1 MKQTFTD
8 LVSIMGRLGEFK
20 RLLIGSVLVIALHQ
34 IALILVS
41 VVSVWITTRLV
52 SEDHPQLFLP
62 FLVLFSLAIV
72 HALCYLYDAWWS
84 HQLAYQ
90 ILARMRIDLYAAIQR
105 IAPRGLSGR
114 RTGDL
119 TATAMNDMEQLEWFY
134 AHTAPVAVAV
144 LINTIIIESVLIALI
159 GPLALLVLISMVL
172 PILMPWLLAPIQ
184 RKQGER
190 VRAGLS
196 SLKSLGLDSVVGAR
210 ELYALGQREEH
221 TRRVLEMSAL
231 VQRDKLA
238 QATRKSIESAGSAF
252 GAAAVSIA
260 ILAVLTGRVIEG
272 TYPAQLLP
280 VAIVLIG
287 MATLPVL
294 SLAGMLGIMG
304 EVSSCA
310 HRVNEILD
318 APDPLPSTVL
328 DLPLVEGEKDAAVG
342 ESVTYRYEGEAAL
355 KEATLSVPG
364 GRTVALVGPSGAGKS
379 TFAHLLMRFMD
390 PDSGS
395 VRFSGH
401 DLRGIDPDEHRLE
414 VALVPQN
421 GHVFSGTFRSNL
433 LLADW
438 NADETMMWEALGA
451 AGLDDLVKSL
461 GGLDAPVGDR
471 GTALSGGERQRV
483 VLARAFLRQPRLL
496 ILDEPSA
503 NLDPELEREITES
516 ATRLRQGRTTLV
528 ISHRLASLADAESI
542 WVLDSG
548 RVVAHGSHETL
559 KRDSA
564 DYRRIL
570 ADQSDAES

>member
-1 MKQTFTD
+1 MKQTFRD
-8 LVSIMGRLGEFK
+8 LSSIMGRLGEFR
-20 RLLIGSVLVIALHQ
+20 RLFIGSVLVIALHQ
-34 IALILVS
+34 IALVLVS

-52 SEDHPQLFLP
+52 SEEHPRLLLP
-62 FLVLFSLAIV
+62 FLALFCLAIA
-72 HALCYLYDAWWS
+72 HALGYLYDAWWS

-90 ILARMRIDLYAAIQR
+90 ILSRMRIDLYAAIQR

-119 TATAMNDMEQLEWFY
+119 TAAAMNDMEQLEWFY
-134 AHTAPVAVAV
+134 AHTAPVAVAA
-144 LINTIIIESVLIALI
+144 LINTILIESVLIVLI
-159 GPLALLVLISMVL
+159 GPLALLVLISVIL
-172 PILMPWLLAPIQ
+172 PILVPWLLGPMQ
-184 RKQGER
+184 RRQGER

-210 ELYALGQREEH
+210 ELYALGQREEQR
-221 TRRVLEMSAL
+221 RRVLEASAE
-231 VQRDKLA
+231 VQRNKLA
-238 QATRKSIESAGSAF
+238 QAMRKSLETAVSAF
-252 GAAAVSIA
+252 GAAAVSIG
-260 ILAVLTGRVIEG
+260 ILAVLTRRVIEG
-272 TYPAQLLP
+272 AHPAEQLP
-280 VAIVLIG
+280 VAVILVA

-310 HRVNEILD
+310 HRINEVLD
-318 APDPLPSTVL
+318 APDPIPGAPLE
-328 DLPLVEGEKDAAVG
+328 LPLVEGEEEAAV
-342 ESVTYRYEGEAAL
+342 SDSATYRYEGEAAV
-355 KEATLSVPG
+355 KEASLRVPG
-364 GRTVALVGPSGAGKS
+364 GRSVALVGPSGAGKS

-395 VRFSGH
+395 IRFSGR
-401 DLRGIDPDEHRLE
+401 DLRSLDPDEHRLD

-421 GHVFSGTFRSNL
+421 GHVFSGSFRSNL

-438 NADETMMWEALGA
+438 DADDDRMWEALRA
-451 AGLDDLVKSL
+451 AGLQDLVEGL

-471 GTALSGGERQRV
+471 GTALSGGERQRL

-516 ATRLRQGRTTLV
+516 ATRLRRGRTTLV
-528 ISHRLASLADAESI
+528 ISHRLASLIDAESI

-548 RVVAHGSHETL
+548 RVVAHGSHEEL
-559 KRDSA
+559 ERDSA

-570 ADQSDAES
+570 ADQSIRE

>member
-1 MKQTFTD
+1 MKQTFRD
-8 LVSIMGRLGEFK
+8 LSSIMGRLGEFR
-20 RLLIGSVLVIALHQ
+20 RLFIGSVLVIALHQ
-34 IALILVS
+34 IALVLVS

-52 SEDHPQLFLP
+52 SEEHPRLLLP
-62 FLVLFSLAIV
+62 FLALFCLAIA
-72 HALCYLYDAWWS
+72 HALGYLYDAWWS

-90 ILARMRIDLYAAIQR
+90 ILSRMRIDLYAAIQR

-119 TATAMNDMEQLEWFY
+119 TAAAMNDMEQLEWFY
-134 AHTAPVAVAV
+134 AHTAPVAVAA
-144 LINTIIIESVLIALI
+144 LINTILIESVLIVLI
-159 GPLALLVLISMVL
+159 GPLALLVLISVIL
-172 PILMPWLLAPIQ
+172 PILVPWLLGPMQ
-184 RKQGER
+184 RRQGER

-221 TRRVLEMSAL
+221 RRRVLEASAE

-238 QATRKSIESAGSAF
+238 QAMRKSLETAVSAF
-252 GAAAVSIA
+252 GAAAVSIG
-260 ILAVLTGRVIEG
+260 ILAVLTRRVVEG
-272 TYPAQLLP
+272 AYPAEQLP
-280 VAIVLIG
+280 VAVILVA

-310 HRVNEILD
+310 HRINEVLD
-318 APDPLPSTVL
+318 APDPIPGAPLE
-328 DLPLVEGEKDAAVG
+328 LPLVEGEEEAAV
-342 ESVTYRYEGEAAL
+342 SDSATYRYEGEAAV
-355 KEATLSVPG
+355 KEASLRVPG
-364 GRTVALVGPSGAGKS
+364 GRSVALVGPSGAGKS

-395 VRFSGH
+395 IRFSGR
-401 DLRGIDPDEHRLE
+401 DLRSLDPDEHRLD

-421 GHVFSGTFRSNL
+421 GHVFSGSFRSNL

-438 NADETMMWEALGA
+438 DADDDRMWEALRA
-451 AGLDDLVKSL
+451 AGLQDLVEGL

-471 GTALSGGERQRV
+471 GTALSGGERQRL

-516 ATRLRQGRTTLV
+516 ATRLRRGRTTLV
-528 ISHRLASLADAESI
+528 ISHRLASLIDAESI

-548 RVVAHGSHETL
+548 RVVAHGSHEEL
-559 KRDSA
+559 ERDSA

-570 ADQSDAES
+570 ADQSIRE

>member
-1 MKQTFTD
+1 MKQTFRD
-8 LVSIMGRLGEFK
+8 LSSIMGRLGEFR
-20 RLLIGSVLVIALHQ
+20 RLFIGSVLVIALHQ
-34 IALILVS
+34 IALVLVS

-52 SEDHPQLFLP
+52 SEEHPRLLLP
-62 FLVLFSLAIV
+62 FLALFCLAIA
-72 HALCYLYDAWWS
+72 HALGYLYDAWWS

-90 ILARMRIDLYAAIQR
+90 ILSRMRIDLYAAIQR

-119 TATAMNDMEQLEWFY
+119 TAAAMNDMEQLEWFY
-134 AHTAPVAVAV
+134 AHTAPVAVAA
-144 LINTIIIESVLIALI
+144 LINTILIESVLIILI
-159 GPLALLVLISMVL
+159 GPLALLVLISVIL
-172 PILMPWLLAPIQ
+172 PILVPWLLGPMQ
-184 RKQGER
+184 RRQGER

-221 TRRVLEMSAL
+221 RRRVLEASAE
-231 VQRDKLA
+231 VQRNKLA
-238 QATRKSIESAGSAF
+238 QAMRKSLETAVSAF
-252 GAAAVSIA
+252 GAAAVSIG
-260 ILAVLTGRVIEG
+260 ILAVLTRRVIEG
-272 TYPAQLLP
+272 AYPAEQLP
-280 VAIVLIG
+280 VAVILVA

-310 HRVNEILD
+310 HRINEVLD
-318 APDPLPSTVL
+318 APDPIPGAPLE
-328 DLPLVEGEKDAAVG
+328 LPLVEGEEEAAV
-342 ESVTYRYEGEAAL
+342 SDSATYRYEGEAAV
-355 KEATLSVPG
+355 KEASLRVPG
-364 GRTVALVGPSGAGKS
+364 GRSVALVGPSGAGKS

-395 VRFSGH
+395 IRFSGR
-401 DLRGIDPDEHRLE
+401 DLRSLDPDEHRLD

-421 GHVFSGTFRSNL
+421 GHVFSGSFRSNL

-438 NADETMMWEALGA
+438 DADDDRMWEALRA
-451 AGLDDLVKSL
+451 AGLEDLVEGL

-471 GTALSGGERQRV
+471 GTALSGGERQRL

-516 ATRLRQGRTTLV
+516 ATRLRRGRTTLV
-528 ISHRLASLADAESI
+528 ISHRLASLIDAESI

-548 RVVAHGSHETL
+548 RVVAHGSHEEL
-559 KRDSA
+559 ERDSA

-570 ADQSDAES
+570 ADQSIRE

>member
-1 MKQTFTD
+1 MKQTFRD
-8 LVSIMGRLGEFK
+8 LSSIMGRLGEFR
-20 RLLIGSVLVIALHQ
+20 RLFIGSVLVIALHQ
-34 IALILVS
+34 IALVLVS

-52 SEDHPQLFLP
+52 SEEHPRLLLP
-62 FLVLFSLAIV
+62 FLALFCLAIA
-72 HALCYLYDAWWS
+72 HALGYLYDAWWS

-90 ILARMRIDLYAAIQR
+90 ILSRMRIDLYAAIQR

-119 TATAMNDMEQLEWFY
+119 TAAAMNDMEQLEWFY
-134 AHTAPVAVAV
+134 AHTAPVAVAA
-144 LINTIIIESVLIALI
+144 LINTILIESVLIVLI
-159 GPLALLVLISMVL
+159 GPLALLVLISVIL
-172 PILMPWLLAPIQ
+172 PILVPWLLGPMQ
-184 RKQGER
+184 RRQGER

-221 TRRVLEMSAL
+221 RRRVLEASAE
-231 VQRDKLA
+231 VQRNKLA
-238 QATRKSIESAGSAF
+238 QAMRKSLETAVSAF
-252 GAAAVSIA
+252 GAAAVSIG
-260 ILAVLTGRVIEG
+260 ILAVLTGRVVEG
-272 TYPAQLLP
+272 AYPAEQLP
-280 VAIVLIG
+280 VAVILVA

-310 HRVNEILD
+310 HRINEVLD
-318 APDPLPSTVL
+318 APDPIPGAPLE
-328 DLPLVEGEKDAAVG
+328 LPLVEGEEETAV
-342 ESVTYRYEGEAAL
+342 SDSATYRYEGEAAV
-355 KEATLSVPG
+355 KEASLRVPG
-364 GRTVALVGPSGAGKS
+364 GRSVALVGPSGAGKS

-395 VRFSGH
+395 IRFSGR
-401 DLRGIDPDEHRLE
+401 DLRSLDPDEHRLD

-421 GHVFSGTFRSNL
+421 GHVFSGSFRSNL

-438 NADETMMWEALGA
+438 DADDDRMWEALRA
-451 AGLDDLVKSL
+451 AGLQDLVEGL

-471 GTALSGGERQRV
+471 GTALSGGERQRL

-516 ATRLRQGRTTLV
+516 ATRLRRGRTTLV
-528 ISHRLASLADAESI
+528 ISHRLASLIDAESI

-548 RVVAHGSHETL
+548 RVVAHGSHEEL
-559 KRDSA
+559 ERDSA

-570 ADQSDAES
+570 ADQSIRE

>member
-1 MKQTFTD
+1 MKQTFRE
-8 LVSIMGRLGEFK
+8 LSSIMGRLGEFR
-20 RLLIGSVLVIALHQ
+20 RLFIGSVLVIALHQ

-52 SEDHPQLFLP
+52 SEDHPRLLIP
-62 FLVLFSLAIV
+62 FLALFCLAIA
-72 HALCYLYDAWWS
+72 HALGYLYDAWWS

-119 TATAMNDMEQLEWFY
+119 TAAAMNDMEQLEWFY
-134 AHTAPVAVAV
+134 AHTAPVAVAA
-144 LINTIIIESVLIALI
+144 LINTILIESVLIVLI
-159 GPLALLVLISMVL
+159 GPLALLVLISTLL
-172 PILMPWLLAPIQ
+172 PILVPWLLSPVQ
-184 RKQGER
+184 RGQGER

-196 SLKSLGLDSVVGAR
+196 ALKSLGLDSVVGAR

-221 TRRVLEMSAL
+221 GRRVLEASAE

-238 QATRKSIESAGSAF
+238 QAMRKSLETAVSAF
-252 GAAAVSIA
+252 GAAAVSIG
-260 ILAVLTGRVIEG
+260 ILAVLTGRVVEG
-272 TYPAQLLP
+272 SYPAQQLP
-280 VAIVLIG
+280 VAVILVA

-310 HRVNEILD
+310 HRINEVLD
-318 APDPLPSTVL
+318 APDPIPGALL
-328 DLPLVEGEKDAAVG
+328 GLPLVEGEEEAAV
-342 ESVTYRYEGEAAL
+342 SDSATYRYEGESAV
-355 KEATLSVPG
+355 KEASLRVPG

-395 VRFSGH
+395 MRFSGR
-401 DLRGIDPDEHRLE
+401 DLRSLDPDEHRLD

-421 GHVFSGTFRSNL
+421 GHVFSGSFRSNL

-438 NADETMMWEALGA
+438 DADDARMWEALQA
-451 AGLDDLVKSL
+451 AGLEDLVEGL

-471 GTALSGGERQRV
+471 GTALSGGERQRL

-516 ATRLRQGRTTLV
+516 ATRLRRGRTTLV
-528 ISHRLASLADAESI
+528 ISHRLASLVDAESI

-548 RVVAHGSHETL
+548 RVVAHGSHEELERT
-559 KRDSA
+559 SA

-570 ADQSDAES
+570 ADQSIRE

>member
-1 MKQTFTD
+1 MKQTFRD
-8 LVSIMGRLGEFK
+8 LSSIMGRLGEFR
-20 RLLIGSVLVIALHQ
+20 RLFIGSVLVIALHQ
-34 IALILVS
+34 IALVLVS

-52 SEDHPQLFLP
+52 SEEHPRLLLP
-62 FLVLFSLAIV
+62 FLALFCLAIA
-72 HALCYLYDAWWS
+72 HALGYLYDAWWS

-90 ILARMRIDLYAAIQR
+90 ILSRMRIDLYAAIQR

-119 TATAMNDMEQLEWFY
+119 TAAAMNDMEQLEWFY
-134 AHTAPVAVAV
+134 AHTAPVAVAA
-144 LINTIIIESVLIALI
+144 LINTILIESVLIILI
-159 GPLALLVLISMVL
+159 GPLALLVLISVIL
-172 PILMPWLLAPIQ
+172 PNLVPWLLGPMQ
-184 RKQGER
+184 RRQGER

-221 TRRVLEMSAL
+221 RRRVLEASAE
-231 VQRDKLA
+231 VQRNKLA
-238 QATRKSIESAGSAF
+238 QAMRKSLETAVSAF
-252 GAAAVSIA
+252 GAAAVSIG
-260 ILAVLTGRVIEG
+260 ILAVLTRRVIEG
-272 TYPAQLLP
+272 AYPAEQLP
-280 VAIVLIG
+280 VAVILVA

-310 HRVNEILD
+310 HRINEVLD
-318 APDPLPSTVL
+318 APDPIPGAPLE
-328 DLPLVEGEKDAAVG
+328 LPLVEGEEEAAV
-342 ESVTYRYEGEAAL
+342 SDSATYRYEGEAAV
-355 KEATLSVPG
+355 KEASLRVPG
-364 GRTVALVGPSGAGKS
+364 GRSVALVGPSGAGKS

-395 VRFSGH
+395 IRFSGR
-401 DLRGIDPDEHRLE
+401 DLRSLDPDEHRLD

-421 GHVFSGTFRSNL
+421 GHVFSGSFRSNL

-438 NADETMMWEALGA
+438 DADDDRMWEALRA
-451 AGLDDLVKSL
+451 AGLQDLVEGL

-471 GTALSGGERQRV
+471 GTALSGGERQRL

-516 ATRLRQGRTTLV
+516 ATRLRRGRTTLV
-528 ISHRLASLADAESI
+528 ISHRLASLIDAESI

-548 RVVAHGSHETL
+548 RVVAHGSHEEL
-559 KRDSA
+559 ERDSA

-570 ADQSDAES
+570 ADQSVRE

>member
-1 MKQTFTD
+1 MKQTFKD
-8 LVSIMGRLGEFK
+8 LTSIMGRLGEFR
-20 RLLIGSVLVIALHQ
+20 RLFIGSVLVIALHQ

-52 SEDHPQLFLP
+52 SEEHPRLLLP
-62 FLVLFSLAIV
+62 FLALFCLAIA
-72 HALCYLYDAWWS
+72 HALGYLYDAWWS

-90 ILARMRIDLYAAIQR
+90 ILSRMRIDLYAAIQR

-119 TATAMNDMEQLEWFY
+119 TAAAMNDMEQLEWFY
-134 AHTAPVAVAV
+134 AHTAPVAVAA
-144 LINTIIIESVLIALI
+144 LINTILIESALIVLI
-159 GPLALLVLISMVL
+159 GPLALLVLISVIL
-172 PILMPWLLAPIQ
+172 PILVPWLLGPMQ
-184 RKQGER
+184 RRQGER

-221 TRRVLEMSAL
+221 RRRVLEASAE

-238 QATRKSIESAGSAF
+238 QAMRKSLETAVSAF
-252 GAAAVSIA
+252 GAAAVSIG
-260 ILAVLTGRVIEG
+260 ILAVLTGRVVEG
-272 TYPAQLLP
+272 AYPAEQLP
-280 VAIVLIG
+280 VAVILVA

-310 HRVNEILD
+310 HRINEVLG
-318 APDPLPSTVL
+318 APDPIPGAPLE
-328 DLPLVEGEKDAAVG
+328 LPLVEGEEEAAI
-342 ESVTYRYEGEAAL
+342 SDSATYRYEGEAAV
-355 KEATLSVPG
+355 KEASLRVPG
-364 GRTVALVGPSGAGKS
+364 GRSVALVGPSGAGKS

-395 VRFSGH
+395 IRFSGR
-401 DLRGIDPDEHRLE
+401 DLRSLDPDEHRLD

-421 GHVFSGTFRSNL
+421 GHVFSGSFRSNL

-438 NADETMMWEALGA
+438 DADDDRMWEALRA
-451 AGLDDLVKSL
+451 AGLEDLVEGL

-471 GTALSGGERQRV
+471 GTALSGGERQRL

-516 ATRLRQGRTTLV
+516 ATRLCRGRTTLV
-528 ISHRLASLADAESI
+528 ISHRLASLIDAESI

-548 RVVAHGSHETL
+548 RVVAHGSHEEL
-559 KRDSA
+559 ERDSA

-570 ADQSDAES
+570 ADQSIRE

>member
-1 MKQTFTD
+1 MKQTFRD
-8 LVSIMGRLGEFK
+8 LSSIMGRLGEFR
-20 RLLIGSVLVIALHQ
+20 RLFIGSVLVIALHQ
-34 IALILVS
+34 IALVLVS

-52 SEDHPQLFLP
+52 SEEHPRLLLP
-62 FLVLFSLAIV
+62 FLALFCLAIA
-72 HALCYLYDAWWS
+72 HALGYLYDAWWS

-90 ILARMRIDLYAAIQR
+90 ILSRMRIDLYAAIQR

-119 TATAMNDMEQLEWFY
+119 TAAAMNDMEQLEWFY
-134 AHTAPVAVAV
+134 AHTAPVAVAA
-144 LINTIIIESVLIALI
+144 LINTILIESVLIVLI
-159 GPLALLVLISMVL
+159 GPLALLVLISVIL
-172 PILMPWLLAPIQ
+172 PILVPWLLGPMQ
-184 RKQGER
+184 RRQGER

-221 TRRVLEMSAL
+221 RRRVLEASAE

-238 QATRKSIESAGSAF
+238 QAMRKSLETAVSAF
-252 GAAAVSIA
+252 GAAAVSIG
-260 ILAVLTGRVIEG
+260 ILAVLTGRVVEG
-272 TYPAQLLP
+272 AYPAEQLP
-280 VAIVLIG
+280 VAVILVA

-310 HRVNEILD
+310 HRINEVLD
-318 APDPLPSTVL
+318 APDPIPGAPLE
-328 DLPLVEGEKDAAVG
+328 LPLVEGEEEAAV
-342 ESVTYRYEGEAAL
+342 SDSATYRYEGEAAVKKVSL
-355 KEATLSVPG
+355 RVPG

-390 PDSGS
+390 PDSGG
-395 VRFSGH
+395 VRFSGR
-401 DLRGIDPDEHRLE
+401 DLRSLDPDEHRLD

-421 GHVFSGTFRSNL
+421 GHVFSGSFRSNL

-438 NADETMMWEALGA
+438 DADDDRMWEALRA
-451 AGLDDLVKSL
+451 AGLEGLVERL

-516 ATRLRQGRTTLV
+516 ATRLRRGRTTLV

-548 RVVAHGSHETL
+548 RVVAHGSHEELERT
-559 KRDSA
+559 SA

-570 ADQSDAES
+570 ADQSIRD

>member
-1 MKQTFTD
+1 MKQTFRD
-8 LVSIMGRLGEFK
+8 LISIMGRLGQFR
-20 RLLIGSVLVIALHQ
+20 RLFIGSVLVIALHQ

-52 SEDHPQLFLP
+52 SEEHPRLLLP
-62 FLVLFSLAIV
+62 FLALFCLAIA
-72 HALCYLYDAWWS
+72 HALGYLYDAWWS

-119 TATAMNDMEQLEWFY
+119 TAAAMNDMEQLEWFY
-134 AHTAPVAVAV
+134 AHTAPVAVAA
-144 LINTIIIESVLIALI
+144 LINTILIESVLIVLI
-159 GPLALLVLISMVL
+159 GPLALLVLISVIL
-172 PILMPWLLAPIQ
+172 PILVPWLLGPMQ
-184 RKQGER
+184 RRQGER

-196 SLKSLGLDSVVGAR
+196 ALKSLGLDSVVGAR

-221 TRRVLEMSAL
+221 RRRVLEASAE

-238 QATRKSIESAGSAF
+238 QAMRKSLETAVSAF
-252 GAAAVSIA
+252 GAAAVSIG
-260 ILAVLTGRVIEG
+260 ILAVLTGRVVEG
-272 TYPAQLLP
+272 SYPAEQLP
-280 VAIVLIG
+280 VAVILVA

-310 HRVNEILD
+310 HRINEVLG
-318 APDPLPSTVL
+318 APDPIPGAPL
-328 DLPLVEGEKDAAVG
+328 DLPLVEGEEEAAI
-342 ESVTYRYEGEAAL
+342 SDSATYRYEGEATV
-355 KEATLSVPG
+355 KEASLRVPG
-364 GRTVALVGPSGAGKS
+364 GRSVALVGPSGAGKS

-395 VRFSGH
+395 IRFSGR
-401 DLRGIDPDEHRLE
+401 DLRSLDPDEHRLD

-421 GHVFSGTFRSNL
+421 GHVFSGSFRSNL

-438 NADETMMWEALGA
+438 DADDDRMWEALRA
-451 AGLDDLVKSL
+451 AGLEGLVEGL

-516 ATRLRQGRTTLV
+516 ATRLRRGRTTLV
-528 ISHRLASLADAESI
+528 ISHRLASLIDAESI

-548 RVVAHGSHETL
+548 RVVAHGSHEELERT
-559 KRDSA
+559 SA

-570 ADQSDAES
+570 ADQSIRE

>member
-1 MKQTFTD
+1 MKQTFRD
-8 LVSIMGRLGEFK
+8 LSSIMGRLGEFR
-20 RLLIGSVLVIALHQ
+20 RLFIGSVLVIALHQ
-34 IALILVS
+34 IALVLVS

-52 SEDHPQLFLP
+52 SEEHPRLLLP
-62 FLVLFSLAIV
+62 FLALFCLAIA
-72 HALCYLYDAWWS
+72 HALGYLYDAWWS

-90 ILARMRIDLYAAIQR
+90 ILSRMRIDLYAAIQR

-119 TATAMNDMEQLEWFY
+119 TAAAMNDMEQLEWFY
-134 AHTAPVAVAV
+134 AHTAPVAVAA
-144 LINTIIIESVLIALI
+144 LINTILIESVLIILI
-159 GPLALLVLISMVL
+159 GPLALLVLISVIL
-172 PILMPWLLAPIQ
+172 PILVPWLLGPMQ
-184 RKQGER
+184 RRQGER

-221 TRRVLEMSAL
+221 RRRVLEASAE
-231 VQRDKLA
+231 VQRNKLA
-238 QATRKSIESAGSAF
+238 QAMRKSLETAVSAF
-252 GAAAVSIA
+252 GAAAVSIG
-260 ILAVLTGRVIEG
+260 ILAVLTRRVIEG
-272 TYPAQLLP
+272 AYPAEQLP
-280 VAIVLIG
+280 VAVILVA

-310 HRVNEILD
+310 HRINEVLD
-318 APDPLPSTVL
+318 APDPIPGAPLE
-328 DLPLVEGEKDAAVG
+328 LPLVEGEEEAAV
-342 ESVTYRYEGEAAL
+342 SDSATYRYEGEAAV
-355 KEATLSVPG
+355 KEASLRVPG
-364 GRTVALVGPSGAGKS
+364 GRSVALVGPSGAGKS

-395 VRFSGH
+395 IRFSGR
-401 DLRGIDPDEHRLE
+401 DLRSLDPDEHRLD

-421 GHVFSGTFRSNL
+421 GHVFSGSFRSNL

-438 NADETMMWEALGA
+438 DADDDRMWEALRA
-451 AGLDDLVKSL
+451 AGLQDLVEGL

-471 GTALSGGERQRV
+471 GTALSGGERQRL

-516 ATRLRQGRTTLV
+516 ATRLRRGRTTLV
-528 ISHRLASLADAESI
+528 ISHRLASLIDAESI

-548 RVVAHGSHETL
+548 RVVAHGSHEEL
-559 KRDSA
+559 ERDSA

-570 ADQSDAES
+570 ADQSVRE